1 MDAWVAALGVP
12 GVVAGRFA
20 TNATAAGRAA
30 AAPADWWGEETA
42 YQHSIVLGN
51 NGHVNH
57 FDTVDGVNRTLHHQA
72 AVLPDDWFRASG
84 HDRKRLVI
92 YAHGGLNSEADAIK
106 RARAMGRY
114 FLANGCYPLFL
125 VWKSGLLESIGNA
138 LSDKIPGATQ
148 RVGGFADA
156 VTDPVIE
163 NTVGR
168 FAARPLWSEMK
179 ENAELAARSGRGGDL
194 LSDALKALA
203 SGWGDAFELHLVG
216 HSAGSIALGRL
227 LANFAGKDL
236 DRHVRSVHLYAPA
249 CTVEFANRYY
259 AASPAIMDNLYLDIL
274 SDRREQD
281 DNVVSIY
288 RKSLLYLVS
297 NALEADKRMPILG
310 LANVFDRDYR
320 GWDGSPNTAEAL
332 ANWRHAADV
341 HRLER
346 RLTCHDNSWFF
357 ARRGAVNAADKLER
371 AAHGGFDN
379 NVDVF
384 GKTLERITGS
394 ALSLPITDLVGF

>member
-1 MDAWVAALGVP
+1 M
-12 GVVAGRFA
+12 
-20 TNATAAGRAA
+20 
-30 AAPADWWGEETA
+30 
-42 YQHSIVLGN
+42 LGN
-51 NGHVNH
+51 NGRVNH

-138 LSDKIPGATQ
+138 LADKIPGATQ

-156 VTDPVIE
+156 VIDPIVE

-179 ENAELAARSGRGGDL
+179 ENAELAALSGRGGDL
-194 LSDALKALA
+194 LSGALKALA

-259 AASPAIMDNLYLDIL
+259 AAAPAIMDNLYLDIL
-274 SDRREQD
+274 SDTREQD
-281 DNVVSIY
+281 DNVAGIY

-310 LANVFDRDYR
+310 LANVFDRGYQ
-320 GWDGSPNTAEAL
+320 GWDGSASTGQTL
-332 ANWRHAADV
+332 ANWRQATQAHQ
-341 HRLER
+341 LEK
-346 RLTCHDNSWFF
+346 RLTFHDENRFF
-357 ARRGAVNAADKLER
+357 ARRGAINAVDKLER

-379 NVDVF
+379 DIDVV
-384 GKTLERITGS
+384 GKTLERITGA
-394 ALSLPITDLVGF
+394 ALALPVTDLVGF

>member
-1 MDAWVAALGVP
+1 MP
-12 GVVAGRFA
+12 
-20 TNATAAGRAA
+20 
-30 AAPADWWGEETA
+30 P
-42 YQHSIVLGN
+42 
-51 NGHVNH
+51 
-57 FDTVDGVNRTLHHQA
+57 
-72 AVLPDDWFRASG
+72 P
-84 HDRKRLVI
+84 
-92 YAHGGLNSEADAIK
+92 
-106 RARAMGRY
+106 
-114 FLANGCYPLFL
+114 P
-125 VWKSGLLESIGNA
+125 
-138 LSDKIPGATQ
+138 
-148 RVGGFADA
+148 
-156 VTDPVIE
+156 
-163 NTVGR
+163 
-168 FAARPLWSEMK
+168 ARP
-179 ENAELAARSGRGGDL
+179 APRARGGDL
-194 LSDALKALA
+194 LGDALKALA

-216 HSAGSIALGRL
+216 HSAGSIALGLL

-274 SDRREQD
+274 SDTREQD

-310 LANVFDRDYR
+310 LANVFDCDYR

-346 RLTCHDNSWFF
+346 RLTCHDNGWFF
-357 ARRGAVNAADKLER
+357 ARRGAVNVADKLER